1 MGNRVAKRNKTE
13 KKLVEN
19 IPINKLE
26 SAADQYFGN
35 IMAVIKLR

>member
-13 KKLVEN
+13 KLVEN